1 MAKKTGL
8 TDGMARAL
16 DLLRN
21 YDGEPT
27 LAELN
32 EGLEVPV
39 SSGHL
44 TGLVRKELVES
55 YDVEREQNTVAKLK
69 AYTLTGNDI
78 PEGVK
83 LTDGM
88 VNALELLKNVE
99 GGATMNDLNE
109 MSEVKVAVAH
119 LTGLVRHGLA
129 TSEDVEVDRVTTK
142 NVKAYRVTEA
152 GMNYTEAE

>member
-1 MAKKTGL
+1 MAKNTSL
-8 TDGMARAL
+8 TEGMARAL

-44 TGLVRKELVES
+44 TGLVRKGLVES
-55 YDVEREQNTVAKLK
+55 YDVEREHNTVAKLK
-69 AYTLTGNDI
+69 AYSLTGV
-78 PEGVK
+78 EATEEMK

-88 VNALELLKNVE
+88 VNAMNLLSNVE
-99 GGATMNDLNE
+99 GGATINDLRE
-109 MSEVKVAVAH
+109 ASETNVAIAH

-129 TSEDVEVDRVTTK
+129 TSEDVEVDRVAVRT
-142 NVKAYRVTEA
+142 VKAYRVTEA